1 MTALGEDELLKQVV
15 FPPQQDGAGWSF
27 KEFATRPG
35 DFATVG
41 VAAQIALSEEN
52 VSDVRIVIFGVAGSA
67 LRLEAT
73 EASLLGKPAERAIDI
88 AASELEKEIEPA
100 DDVHSSHLFRKEL
113 AVELLKE
120 SIAEAL
126 ERCS

>member
-1 MTALGEDELLKQVV
+1 M
-15 FPPQQDGAGWSF
+15 S
-27 KEFATRPG
+27 G
-35 DFATVG
+35 DLSWVG
-41 VAAQIALSEEN
+41 S
-52 VSDVRIVIFGVAGSA
+52 
-67 LRLEAT
+67 
-73 EASLLGKPAERAIDI
+73 PANIDI